1 MQLDLTKREKWII
14 AILLFFAIVAH
25 FINLGLMPLM
35 GDEGLRALVSFEMM
49 QRENYI
55 VPTNWGD
62 FYYRKPPLYNW
73 ILIGF
78 FKIFN
83 SYSMLVMR
91 LPSVIPLFILAGCTW
106 FVSRRHIGDKAA
118 ILAGFAFLL
127 SGRLLTRDSMLGHI
141 DIFYS
146 LVTFI
151 GFYSVFFFQKRKSYW
166 LLFLISYLL
175 AAMGVLM
182 KGLPSFL
189 FQGFTIVLWFV
200 YQKEWKRL
208 FSLAH
213 FTGILLFL
221 LVVVGYFYA
230 YSQYNSLEVYFD
242 ELYGQAA
249 MRTVVDKPWYEGVLN
264 IFTFP
269 FENIGH
275 LFPSSLLVLFAI
287 RKGIFRRWM
296 GSEFTA
302 FTLLVLAVN
311 VVPYWLSPGYYPR
324 YLFMLY
330 PLVMILLGDAYFSFV
345 EQQNWRHKTWQGIFL
360 GLGFV
365 VTIAPAA
372 AFVVPEV
379 RALPN
384 ALVYAPILILI
395 GAGLIYLWMRFK
407 QERLWWS
414 LAFVVLFRL
423 GFDVFVLPYRYYV
436 EDNLENHKKEMSQNI
451 LDIADGR
458 RVAIYQ
464 KAPVYFEYAY
474 YIGVGQNEI
483 VQRLKVPGESYLYL
497 MDDNLLTSFEEYT
510 VLYRF
515 KVRYK
520 EYWINLVEFPEKEA
534 SDASAE

>member
-1 MQLDLTKREKWII
+1 MQLDLTKREKWILG
-14 AILLFFAIVAH
+14 ILLFFAIVAH

-35 GDEGLRALVSFEMM
+35 GDEGLRALVAFEMM
-49 QRENYI
+49 QTENYI

-78 FKIFN
+78 FKLFD

-91 LPSVIPLFILAGCTW
+91 LPSVIPLFILSGATW
-106 FVSRRHIGDKAA
+106 FVSRKHIGEKAG
-118 ILAGFAFLL
+118 ILAAFAFLL

-141 DIFYS
+141 DVLYS

-151 GFYSVFFFQKRKSYW
+151 GFYAVFFFQKRKSYW
-166 LLFLISYLL
+166 LLFLVSYLL

-189 FQGFTIVLWFV
+189 FQGFTIVLWLV

-221 LVVVGYFYA
+221 SIVVGYFYT

-269 FENIGH
+269 IENIGH
-275 LFPSSLLVLFAI
+275 LFPSSLLLLFAI
-287 RKGIFRRWM
+287 RRGIFRRWM
-296 GSEFTA
+296 QSDFSA

-330 PLVMILLGDAYFSFV
+330 PLVMILLADAYFSFDK
-345 EQQNWRHKTWQGIFL
+345 ERNWRHKTWEGIFL
-360 GLGFV
+360 FLGVV

-372 AFVVPEV
+372 AYVVPEV
-379 RALPN
+379 RSLPN
-384 ALVYAPILILI
+384 AMVYASILIPL
-395 GAGLIYLWMRFK
+395 GAGVIYLWMRFK
-407 QERLWWS
+407 EQRLWWS
-414 LAFVVLFRL
+414 FAFVVLFRL
-423 GFDVFVLPYRYYV
+423 GFDVLVLPYRYYV
-436 EDNLENHKKEMSQNI
+436 EDNLENHKKEMAQNI
-451 LDIADGR
+451 LDAADGK
-458 RVAIYQ
+458 RVVIYR
-464 KAPVYFEYAY
+464 KSPLYFDYAY
-474 YIGVGQNEI
+474 YIGIGQNEI
-483 VQRLKVPGESYLYL
+483 VQKVNNTDQPYLYL
-497 MDDNLLTSFEEYT
+497 LDDHRLSAFEDYE
-510 VLYRF
+510 VLYRC

-520 EYWINLVEFPEKEA
+520 EYWINLVEFTEKEA
-534 SDASAE
+534 SDAPTE